1 MPRDMEIGMPRDI
14 LSHFV
19 PVCVSQGFFF
29 FWGGGTWR
37 WGHLETFCLAVTA
50 RDIMSCCSPVSMYP
64 REVL

>member
-29 FWGGGTWR
+29 FGGGYMEMGTP
-37 WGHLETFCLAVTA
+37 
-50 RDIMSCCSPVSMYP
+50 RDILSCCDS
-64 REVL
+64 